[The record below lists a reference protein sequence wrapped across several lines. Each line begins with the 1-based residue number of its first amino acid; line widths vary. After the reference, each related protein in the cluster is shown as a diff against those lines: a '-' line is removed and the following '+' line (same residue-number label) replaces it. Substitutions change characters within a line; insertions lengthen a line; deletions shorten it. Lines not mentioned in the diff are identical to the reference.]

1 MNWTTAYGLEIHIS
15 NLSHQ
20 HLSNI
25 MHYHKHLL
33 GTKPI
38 GFIQNELEKRFG
50 GIVLPYHPLISFK
63 EEISELIKKGYTNG
77 QIDADI
83 IVDGK
88 WVGKIKYT

>member
-1 MNWTTAYGLEIHIS
+1 MNWTTAYGHEIHIS

-25 MHYHKHLL
+25 IHYFKYIV
-33 GTKPI
+33 GIKPS

-50 GIVLPYHPLISFK
+50 GIVLPYHPLISFR
-63 EEISELIKKGYTNG
+63 EEINFLVEKGYTTGEN
-77 QIDADI
+77 DADI

-88 WVGKIKYT
+88 WVGNIKYT